1 MRSCVLSEGRKRSNG
16 PESDLDASPDPTPGR
31 PEVDLHARP
40 NPTSEQPRAAFR
52 RCAYRRSIPLGK
64 ATEGGRAASGPG
76 GRLAVP
82 HPPSI
87 EIAPSAPE
95 RGAGAGPTSRP
106 AQEDP
111 VSERIIER
119 IILAVG
125 VAVTASACQTLVPRE
140 LSRGHVAEHGPV
152 EPPSIPAP
160 VRRVPFVPPP
170 APRAAQETY
179 TVVVH
184 EVPVKE
190 LLFALVRDASI
201 NADVHPSTEGF
212 VTLNAVD
219 QTLDEILARITRQLD
234 VRYHRRNG
242 VLVIEPD
249 TPVLRS
255 YRIDYVN
262 VVRDVRSS
270 SSTATQVAAGGEGRT
285 SLGNNSSTDIDSLTG
300 NRFWETITAAVRG
313 IVLGANGRGPGT
325 GSPGGAGDPEGEA
338 EGRGPAQ
345 GAGEVVIPNPETG
358 ILLVRATTRRHREIR
373 AYLDDV
379 LASAR
384 RQVLI
389 EATIVEVE
397 LDDRYQAGV
406 DWSLLARNAGV
417 SLEQSLLAGNL
428 AVPPFILFGY
438 QDAPP
443 GDPGRE
449 LSVTVRLLKEFG
461 NVQVLSS
468 PKLVVLNN
476 QTAML
481 KAIRNI
487 VYFEVE
493 VETASGTAD
502 SPGTTSIDT
511 DARTAPEG
519 IMLAVTP
526 HVSHA
531 GEIILNV
538 RPTITRVNRFVNDPQ
553 PDLASAGV
561 TNPVPELLVREMES
575 VLRLDSGQV
584 AVLGGLMQDS
594 RRIDD
599 DGVPVLSELDGI
611 GDAFRYRG
619 SRFVKTELVIF
630 IRPRVIRTPS
640 VGEDLREFRPY
651 LPGRIETPQPAPFA
665 VGSPSPERQP

>member
-1 MRSCVLSEGRKRSNG
+1 M
-16 PESDLDASPDPTPGR
+16 
-31 PEVDLHARP
+31 
-40 NPTSEQPRAAFR
+40 
-52 RCAYRRSIPLGK
+52 
-64 ATEGGRAASGPG
+64 
-76 GRLAVP
+76 
-82 HPPSI
+82 
-87 EIAPSAPE
+87 
-95 RGAGAGPTSRP
+95 SRP
-106 AQEDP
+106 GLGDP
-111 VSERIIER
+111 VSERIVER

-125 VAVTASACQTLVPRE
+125 VAVTASACQILAPRE
-140 LSRGHVAEHGPV
+140 LSRGHVAEHAPA
-152 EPPSIPAP
+152 EPASIPAP
-160 VRRVPFVPPP
+160 VRRVPFVPSPGP
-170 APRAAQETY
+170 GAAQETY

-184 EVPVKE
+184 EVPVKA

-201 NADVHPSTEGF
+201 NADIHPSTAGF

-219 QTLDEILARITRQLD
+219 QTLDEILDRIAGQLD

-242 VLVIEPD
+242 VLVVEPD

-262 VVRDVRSS
+262 VARDVRSS

-313 IVLGANGRGPGT
+313 IVHGGDGHEPGAEPPGAAGGAEG
-325 GSPGGAGDPEGEA
+325 GSEGAGGAGGSK
-338 EGRGPAQ
+338 PAR

-358 ILLVRATTRRHREIR
+358 ILLVRATTRRHREIQ

-397 LDDRYQAGV
+397 LDDRYRAGV

-428 AVPPFILFGY
+428 AAPPFVLFGY

-476 QTAML
+476 QTAVL

-493 VETASGTAD
+493 VETANGTAD
-502 SPGTTSIDT
+502 TPGTTSIDT

-575 VLRLDSGQV
+575 VLRLNSGQV

-594 RRIDD
+594 RQIDD
-599 DGVPVLSELDGI
+599 DGIPVLSELDGI

-619 SRFVKTELVIF
+619 SRFIKTELVIF
-630 IRPRVIRTPS
+630 IRPRVIRIPS
-640 VGEDLREFRPY
+640 VGEDLRTFRPY
-651 LPGRIETPQPAPFA
+651 LPASIGKPRPAPFA
-665 VGSPSPERQP
+665 VEDASSGERP